1 MVALDPM
8 SIIWCAGRT
17 KSVASALRLGLS
29 AVSTSYAPLVRCQLF
44 NQCLNIY
51 LNQTAPR

>member
-1 MVALDPM
+1 MVALDPR

-29 AVSTSYAPLVRCQLF
+29 AVSTSYAALARRQLF
-44 NQCLNIY
+44 NQCLDIY
-51 LNQTAPR
+51 LNQTATR